1 MMKFKSIFKPAAAVL
16 AAAIALASCEVDT
29 TTVMFE
35 EDHNFSD
42 PTDTVFSMLGIIG
55 LVQEV
60 AERNVVLGEVRGD
73 LMAPAPLTADET
85 LVNLANSE
93 DLEDETY
100 NRYRDYYAIINNC
113 NFYLARAD
121 SAMERRGER
130 VFLKEYAAVSAY
142 RAWAYLWLAQIY
154 GTVPFYTEPLLS
166 YSDVERVMNDPSNR
180 KGMADI
186 CAYFIDDLRP
196 YVDTPYPQYGDFTY
210 GEDQTIRS
218 EYIFLPVRLLLGDL
232 YLWRGSVTGNRTDFA
247 EAAQC
252 YRDYLVENDKFIFP
266 SSVSAYRTSPSATS
280 VELYRGWDG
289 MSNSLGSA
297 LISVVPMAETDF
309 YGRVGTLST
318 VFSSFNFLASESL
331 KDLVEN
337 AYYCY
342 AASYIAEG
350 AEEGV
355 SRFRLVE
362 DTRYYGTP
370 EAPVYLSYVAAVE
383 EGTVTPEY
391 ATGDLRL
398 YEFPTGNEYDMNV
411 EGYNLGWPHVGTYR
425 TNTVFLRLAEAINRA
440 GYPYTAFGVLKY
452 GLSRGNLVYY
462 DKHGELSRLMQ
473 SGYTFYDF
481 GDNTDNVGI
490 HARGCGNAEMDTL
503 HYTLPALASLE
514 DSIREVENF
523 LIDEMALESPYNGSR
538 FFSLMRF
545 ALRRGDPSFLADRVA
560 RRGNPD
566 MPDETLRNR
575 LSNPDNWYLPMTE
588 N

>member
-1 MMKFKSIFKPAAAVL
+1 
-16 AAAIALASCEVDT
+16 
-29 TTVMFE
+29 
-35 EDHNFSD
+35 
-42 PTDTVFSMLGIIG
+42 
-55 LVQEV
+55 
-60 AERNVVLGEVRGD
+60 
-73 LMAPAPLTADET
+73 
-85 LVNLANSE
+85 
-93 DLEDETY
+93 
-100 NRYRDYYAIINNC
+100 
-113 NFYLARAD
+113 
-121 SAMERRGER
+121 
-130 VFLKEYAAVSAY
+130 
-142 RAWAYLWLAQIY
+142 
-154 GTVPFYTEPLLS
+154 
-166 YSDVERVMNDPSNR
+166 
-180 KGMADI
+180 
-186 CAYFIDDLRP
+186 
-196 YVDTPYPQYGDFTY
+196 
-210 GEDQTIRS
+210 
-218 EYIFLPVRLLLGDL
+218 
-232 YLWRGSVTGNRTDFA
+232 
-247 EAAQC
+247 
-252 YRDYLVENDKFIFP
+252 
-266 SSVSAYRTSPSATS
+266 
-280 VELYRGWDG
+280 

-297 LISVVPMAETDF
+297 LISVVPMADTDF

-318 VFSSFNFLASESL
+318 VFSPFNFLASESL
-331 KDLVEN
+331 KDLVDN

-342 AASYIAEG
+342 VASYVAEG

-370 EAPVYLSYVAAVE
+370 EAPVYLNYVAAVE

-398 YEFPTGNEYDMNV
+398 YEFPTTNEYDMYV
-411 EGYNLGWPHVGTYR
+411 EGYNYGWPHVGTYR

-545 ALRRGDPSFLADRVA
+545 ALRRGDPAFLADRVA